1 MLEIPGSVPMR
12 QPKTL
17 ISILILLAIGLHA
30 APVLLHQGQRQ
41 TLWPFLIWSMY
52 KDSRPPGPIKGWK
65 TRIIGVTAR
74 GESERV
80 TPFLVGLSGS
90 TIGRMYIQPMAKGDS
105 SAARRLMTRLN
116 RERQDPIVELRLERE
131 TYTVTDTGLVR
142 TDDPAIIYRDR
153 PSESR

>member
-1 MLEIPGSVPMR
+1 MR

-30 APVLLHQGQRQ
+30 APVLLHRGQRQ
-41 TLWPFLIWSMY
+41 ILWPFLVWDMY
-52 KDSRPPGPIKGWK
+52 KDSRPPGPITMWK
-65 TRIIGVTAR
+65 LRLIGVTAK

-80 TPFLVGLSGS
+80 TPPLVGVSGS
-90 TIGRMYIQPMAKGDS
+90 ALGRMYILPMLRGDS
-105 SAARRLMTRLN
+105 SAARGLITRLN
-116 RERQDPIVELRLERE
+116 REGQDPIVELRLVRE

-142 TDDPAIIYRDR
+142 RDDPAITYRVH